1 MLAGDLVAPAACR
14 DEKSK
19 PNPEKRVDPAG
30 DSILVDYKKLIEVFP
45 KLEPKQPSSGD
56 APAGASPS
64 RLR

>member
-1 MLAGDLVAPAACR
+1 MS